1 MLWGKNRYWYS
12 KSKRKMIK
20 TTSDIQLKHP
30 DLHEVMEPDI
40 IFYEKYKSKSLTDDH
55 IIEDPMERDYY
66 SIIRYKDELI
76 KELQDKLQYLFI
88 KKTVSTLDPESNLIH
103 TQLSEL
109 LLNLTNDISIKNWSP
124 NWIDTKKI
132 EKLKEIAE
140 KTAEPFIITLTDEEL
155 QQYQDKSYTKPIEE
169 PIEEDYSK
177 KLRDSEALMRKQFQ
191 ETMSSY
197 YNSKK
202 TKVIPIEK
210 DDDDS
215 KEHKERELEKKIE
228 RDLLIRKLQAA
239 TIEKDD
245 DSKEHKDLNDDKI
258 KTE

>member
-1 MLWGKNRYWYS
+1 MENNKTKYWYS
-12 KSKRKMIK
+12 ESKRKMIK

-30 DLHEVMEPDI
+30 DLTEVEEHDI
-40 IFYEKYKSKSLTDDH
+40 ILYKQASKSLREPH
-55 IIEDPMERDYY
+55 KIEDPIKRYY
-66 SIIRYKDELI
+66 RSISRYKDELI

-169 PIEEDYSK
+169 DYSK
-177 KLRDSEALMRKQFQ
+177 KLRDSEDLMRKQFQ

-202 TKVIPIEK
+202 KKVIPIEK
-210 DDDDS
+210 DDNS

-245 DSKEHKDLNDDKI
+245 DNSKEHKDLNDDKI